1 MVLFAVAG
9 ECSFVVPWRNECM
22 EKQPEPKSCW
32 MVKDQFLELRSR
44 WLTLIGEHLQ
54 DSQGNLLEYWRVEKA
69 DSVVVLPIA
78 GDRLWLPRPSYRPG
92 LGTATLDFPG
102 GRVVPDQSPEQAAI
116 ATLQRE
122 LGIEAALVTR
132 LSLLSPQGWPINSS
146 FSNQKLYGFVAYLE
160 SAALTQ
166 LESFAE
172 TYPATQEGLKI
183 LLDRLLCLQCRSV
196 LLTWWWQY
204 TKAAPQR

>member
-1 MVLFAVAG
+1 
-9 ECSFVVPWRNECM
+9 M
-22 EKQPEPKSCW
+22 EKQPEPESRW
-32 MVKDQFLELRSR
+32 LVKDRFLELRSR

-54 DSQGNLLEYWRVEKA
+54 DSHGNHLEYWRVEKA

-78 GDRLWLPRPSYRPG
+78 GDRILLPRPSYRPG

-102 GRVVPDQSPEQAAI
+102 GRISPDQPPEQAAI

-122 LGIEAALVTR
+122 LGVDESEVAQ

-160 SAALTQ
+160 SPTLSQ
-166 LESFAE
+166 LDNLSD
-172 TYPATQEGLKI
+172 TYPITQEGLEI
-183 LLDRLLCLQCRSV
+183 LLNRLFCLQCRSV
-196 LLTWWWQY
+196 LLMWWWQY
-204 TKAAPQR
+204 RAAAPISGRC